1 MTAEKRP
8 LKRERLG
15 EPAEFPAPPPELM
28 ARLRAM
34 LPPVQQASQLDEP
47 LRRSA

>member
-1 MTAEKRP
+1 MTEHRS

-34 LPPVQQASQLDEP
+34 LPPVTRREQT
-47 LRRSA
+47 RRSA